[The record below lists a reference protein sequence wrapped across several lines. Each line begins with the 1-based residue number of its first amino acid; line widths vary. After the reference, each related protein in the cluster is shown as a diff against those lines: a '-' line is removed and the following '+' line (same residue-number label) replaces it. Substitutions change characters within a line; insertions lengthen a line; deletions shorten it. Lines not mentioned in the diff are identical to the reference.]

1 AQDPALRHGGG
12 RGLNTQETYG
22 ALGLSEWEYGRIL
35 DLMGR
40 EPNYLELS
48 LFSVMWSEHC
58 GYKNSRPLL
67 RRFPNEGPRVLQ
79 GPGENA
85 GVVSLGDGWALA
97 FKMESH
103 NHPSA
108 VEPYEGAA
116 TGVGGIIRDIL
127 AMGARPVALLDS
139 LRLGPLDEE
148 RNRYLFREVVRGIGG
163 YGNAV
168 GVPTVGGEVEFSP
181 AYSGNPLVNAMCVGV
196 IRVDDLMRSRATG
209 EENAIVLLGSKTGRD
224 GIHGAT
230 FASDELTEESES
242 KRSNVQ
248 VGDPFAEK
256 MLIECCLKLLEDDL
270 LVSLQDLGAAGIT
283 SSASEMAASGGVGID
298 IEVEK
303 VPRREVGMEP
313 WEVMISESQE
323 RMLAVVE
330 PGKVEEALALARRY
344 GIGGTVVGRVAGH
357 GDLRVVEN
365 GEVVGTVPAEHLA
378 DAPAYEREVVRP
390 AYLDEVQRFDVA
402 EIPEPEDHNQVLLKM
417 LSHPNGRSR
426 RSIFA
431 QYDHQ
436 VGTDTVVLP
445 GADAAVMRVKGTGRG
460 FAVTTDG
467 RGRHCYL
474 DSRGGGAA
482 TVAEAYRNLSCVG
495 AEPVAVTD
503 CLNFGS
509 PEKPDGYYQL
519 AECIEGMSEACEA
532 LGTPVV
538 SGNVSLFNETDR
550 GPIYP
555 TPTVGMVGVFEDVG
569 RHATP
574 SFKREGDMVV
584 LIGPLP
590 PVRAEFP
597 ASVENSISGSSYLEI
612 VHGQVRGLPP
622 RANLSEEKRCGDLVR
637 DMIRTGLVDTAH
649 DVSGGGD
656 AVALAEMALA
666 GGIGFDFD
674 GEVDVQGAP
683 NGLRVDGY
691 PVRADAF
698 LFGERP
704 GMYLIAFPKERWDD
718 VQAALSRF
726 AYDWLGNTGGRRFK
740 IGDLIDL
747 DLEDLKAA
755 YERDLFGVPGE
766 AVGGSEAVG

>member
-1 AQDPALRHGGG
+1 
-12 RGLNTQETYG
+12 
-22 ALGLSEWEYGRIL
+22 LGLSEWEYGRIL

-116 TGVGGIIRDIL
+116 TGIGGIIRDIL

-139 LRLGPLDEE
+139 LRFGPLEEE
-148 RNRYLFREVVRGIGG
+148 RNRYLFREVVRGVGG

-168 GVPTVGGEVEFSP
+168 GVPTVGGEVGFSP
-181 AYSGNPLVNAMCVGV
+181 AYSGNPLVNAMCVGL

-209 EENAIVLLGSKTGRD
+209 EGNAVVLLGSKTGRD

-256 MLIECCLKLLEDDL
+256 MLIECCLKLLEEDL

-303 VPRREVGMEP
+303 VPRRETGMEP

-323 RMLAVVE
+323 RMLAVAE
-330 PGKVEEALALARRY
+330 PEKVEEALALARRY
-344 GIGGTVVGRVAGH
+344 GIGGTVVGSVAGH
-357 GDLRVVEN
+357 GDLRVIED
-365 GEVVGTVPAEHLA
+365 GEVVGTVSAEHLA

-390 AYLDEVQRFDVA
+390 AYLDEVQKLDVA
-402 EIPEPEDHNQVLLKM
+402 EIPEPENFNEVLLKM
-417 LSHPNGRSR
+417 LSHPNLRSR
-426 RSIFA
+426 RSIFT

-436 VGTDTVVLP
+436 VGTNTVVLP
-445 GADAAVMRVKGTGRG
+445 GADAAVMRVKGTERG

-474 DSRGGGAA
+474 DPRGGGAA

-574 SFKREGDMVV
+574 GFKREGDMVV
-584 LIGPLP
+584 MIGPLL
-590 PVRAEFP
+590 PVPVEFP
-597 ASVENSISGSSYLEI
+597 AIMDNAILGSSYLEI
-612 VHGQVRGLPP
+612 VHGQVRGLPSKP
-622 RANLSEEKRCGDLVR
+622 HLAEEKRCGDLVR
-637 DMIRTGLVDTAH
+637 EMIWTGLVDTAH
-649 DVSGGGD
+649 DVSEGGE

-666 GGIGFDFD
+666 GGIGFDFE
-674 GEVDVQGAP
+674 GEVEVQED
-683 NGLRVDGY
+683 LRE
-691 PVRADAF
+691 VRTDAF
-698 LFGERP
+698 LFGERS
-704 GMYLIAFPKERWDD
+704 GIYLVALPMNRWDD
-718 VQAALSRF
+718 LQAALIGF
-726 AYDWLGNTGGRRFK
+726 AYDWVGTTGGDRFK
-740 IGDLIDL
+740 IGNLVDVGLDDLRRAH
-747 DLEDLKAA
+747 EQ
-755 YERDLFGVPGE
+755 DLFGVPGE
-766 AVGGSEAVG
+766 VFGGSEAVG

>member
-1 AQDPALRHGGG
+1 
-12 RGLNTQETYG
+12 
-22 ALGLSEWEYGRIL
+22 
-35 DLMGR
+35 MGR

-85 GVVSLGDGWALA
+85 GVVEVGDGWALA

-139 LRLGPLDEE
+139 LRFGPLEEE

-181 AYSGNPLVNAMCVGV
+181 AYSGNPLVNAMCVGL

-209 EENAIVLLGSKTGRD
+209 EGNAVVLLGSKTGRD

-298 IEVEK
+298 VEVEK
-303 VPRREVGMEP
+303 VPRREAGMEP

-330 PGKVEEALALARRY
+330 PGKVEGALALARRY

-357 GDLRVVEN
+357 GNLRVVEN

-390 AYLDEVQRFDVA
+390 AYLDEVQRFDLA
-402 EIPEPEDHNQVLLKM
+402 ELPEPEDYNEVLLKM

-426 RSIFA
+426 RSIYR

-445 GADAAVMRVKGTGRG
+445 GADAAVMRVKGTKRG

-474 DSRGGGAA
+474 DPRGGGMA

-519 AECIEGMSEACEA
+519 AECIEGMSEACEV

-574 SFKREGDMVV
+574 AFKREGDMVV
-584 LIGPLP
+584 AIGAGIPLSL
-590 PVRAEFP
+590 A
-597 ASVENSISGSSYLEI
+597 GTDYLEV
-612 VHGQVRGLPP
+612 VHGRVVGRPP
-622 RANLSEEKRCGDLVR
+622 EPDLVAEKETADLVCGLIR
-637 DMIRTGLVDTAH
+637 DGIVDTVH
-649 DVSGGGD
+649 DIGGGGEIV
-656 AVALAEMALA
+656 AVAEMALA
-666 GGIGFDFD
+666 GGLGIEYLE
-674 GEVDVQGAP
+674 GEFERKIAGQGA
-683 NGLRVDGY
+683 GRTDV
-691 PVRADAF
+691 A
-698 LFGERP
+698 LFGEER
-704 GMYLIAFPKERWDD
+704 GAFIVAVPWERWADLQD
-718 VQAALSRF
+718 ALGGSVG
-726 AYDWLGNTGGRRFK
+726 YDQIGTVGGDSVK
-740 IGDLIDL
+740 IPGFIDL
-747 DLEDLKAA
+747 NLSELRDA
-755 YERDLFGVPGE
+755 YEQDLFGVPGE